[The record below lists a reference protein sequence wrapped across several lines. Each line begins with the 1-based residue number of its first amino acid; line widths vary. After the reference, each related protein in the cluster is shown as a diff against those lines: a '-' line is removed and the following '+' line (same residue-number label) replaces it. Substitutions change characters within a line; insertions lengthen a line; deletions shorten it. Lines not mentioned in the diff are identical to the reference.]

1 MISTNYLHEY
11 APFDQFMYESYY
23 LLLDMKDAE
32 NQLIALESTIQEKI
46 FFGERVDGETLV
58 LESEKQNIFA
68 RIGEAVISL
77 FESFVDFLKKVGNTI
92 KESVGNIRKKTS
104 SDKIKE
110 AMNKNPELADQFL
123 QGVMSGKI
131 NAHTVKDLDALLDE
145 ATKISD
151 DLATG
156 KIDKRDHAKK
166 IDDALERFGNRARNI
181 GAIIGI
187 VSSGLGV
194 LNGLDNLTD
203 FTGRKK
209 AEIKYRND
217 RDAKNDAE
225 REYQHNRNTEADK
238 AAKEELTY
246 RRNRDKESD
255 GRADKNYNLAV
266 SNNAISQANLDI
278 NKERHEWQKA
288 DRTNPPKD
296 KVQKIK
302 IVRNSASD
310 LVDGEYLT
318 ESVNPINAIKKVIDF
333 FSDYLGFC
341 NDAVSKVNKTKE
353 DLVRKVQSSQ
363 NADDASNVS
372 AITSGFNKVL
382 SAISKDVNTVKNAS
396 KSLEAKLA

>member
-123 QGVMSGKI
+123 QGVMSGKV
-131 NAHTVKDLDALLDE
+131 NAHTVKDLDELLDE
-145 ATKISD
+145 ATKISNE
-151 DLATG
+151 LATG
-156 KIDKRDHAKK
+156 KIDKKDHAKK
-166 IDDALERFGNRARNI
+166 IDEALEKFGNRARNI
-181 GAIIGI
+181 ASIVGLVGAVGGAVQAIDKLA
-187 VSSGLGV
+187 S
-194 LNGLDNLTD
+194 
-203 FTGRKK
+203 RKSDK
-209 AEIKYRND
+209 EKEKQEWEWKQ
-217 RDAKNDAE
+217 KN
-225 REYQHNRNTEADK
+225 QK
-238 AAKEELTY
+238 AKE
-246 RRNRDKESD
+246 KEKSKFY
-255 GRADKNYNLAV
+255 A
-266 SNNAISQANLDI
+266 
-278 NKERHEWQKA
+278 
-288 DRTNPPKD
+288 
-296 KVQKIK
+296 
-302 IVRNSASD
+302 SASD
-310 LVDGEYLT
+310 IVDGDYVS
-318 ESVNPINAIKKVIDF
+318 ESVNPINAIKKVVDY

-341 NDAVSKVNKTKE
+341 DKTVSKVNKTKE